1 MKYQVGDEILVLL
14 SNEEGRIIEIMND
27 KMVMIEVR
35 GVKFPAYMDQ
45 IDFPYF
51 KRFTEKK
58 LVPSKA
64 APQKI
69 YLDQIPKEKIQK
81 NDSKEDEGVWL
92 NLVPKFN
99 LDDFNDEVVESLKIF
114 ISNRTRVGYEFDY
127 EQLFSGQSDFELKS
141 SIPPHTDF
149 YVHDIPFAAVNDS
162 LSFFIDFALIEPHKK
177 KADHFETNIKI
188 KPKQLFQRIEALKDD
203 TATTIKYP
211 LFETYPDKEEDN
223 RIPMDIL
230 RNAGYKVYDASKIKQ
245 NIQAARSVVDLHIE
259 KLIDRHSHLNNSE
272 IIQIQLEAF
281 EKWFELAQFN
291 QLPSMIIIHGV
302 GKGKLKSEIHDLLK
316 VKKGVKSFVNQ
327 YSDFYG
333 YGATEVF
340 FEYK

>member
-14 SNEEGRIIEIMND
+14 SNEEGRIIEIMDD

-58 LVPSKA
+58 LFPQKA

-69 YLDQIPKEKIQK
+69 YLDQIPKEKVQK
-81 NDSKEDEGVWL
+81 NDSKEEEGVWL
-92 NLVPKFN
+92 KIIPKFS
-99 LDDFNDEVVESLKIF
+99 LDDFNDEVVDNLKIYL
-114 ISNRTRVGYEFDY
+114 SNRNRVSYHFIYDQSFGGTSN
-127 EQLFSGQSDFELKS
+127 FSIESTIAPF
-141 SIPPHTDF
+141 TDF
-149 YVHDIPFAAVNDS
+149 YIHDISFAEVNDS
-162 LSFFIDFALIEPHKK
+162 PSFSVDFSLTEPHKK
-177 KADHFETNIKI
+177 KADHFEANIKI
-188 KPKQLFQRIEALKDD
+188 KPKQFFQKIEIFKEDD
-203 TATTIKYP
+203 KANISYP

-223 RIPMDIL
+223 HVAIDIL

-245 NIQAARSVVDLHIE
+245 NIQKARSVIDLHIE
-259 KLIDRHSHLNNSE
+259 KIMDSHSHLSNAE
-272 IIQIQLEAF
+272 ILHFQLQEF
-281 EKWFELAQFN
+281 EKWFELAKVN
-291 QLPSMIIIHGV
+291 QLPSMIFIHGV
-302 GKGKLKSEIHDLLK
+302 GKGKLKQEIHDLLK
-316 VKKGVKSFVNQ
+316 VKSNVKSFINQ

-340 FEYK
+340 FEY